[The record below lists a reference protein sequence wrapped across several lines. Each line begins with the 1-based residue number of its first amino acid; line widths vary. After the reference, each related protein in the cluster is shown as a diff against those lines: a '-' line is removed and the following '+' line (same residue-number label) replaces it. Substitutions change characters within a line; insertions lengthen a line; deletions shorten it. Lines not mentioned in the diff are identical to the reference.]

1 MRLSHGAARPET
13 PVKGCPNKLLD
24 ATEVAAQRTAA
35 KMHQVMLQRGPRFRI
50 KPEILAADLLWGSE
64 IRQPARGG
72 LSSRAWITDIFAKQ
86 ASCLPIH
93 ASLSLLKVPLAG
105 CRAPNRA
112 AADPSSHPLLVV
124 AEQGPLTY
132 GNSRSGSLTPA
143 KLVLRACALQSI
155 SQRVRSAPQVC
166 TLCVCLI
173 SSGGSASALHHPT
186 GVASSVA
193 AVQHSRSSAGSG
205 S

>member
-1 MRLSHGAARPET
+1 MRLSKGATRPEKL
-13 PVKGCPNKLLD
+13 VQGCPNMLLD
-24 ATEVAAQRTAA
+24 ATEVAAQGTAA
-35 KMHQVMLQRGPRFRI
+35 KLHQDVLQRGPRFRI
-50 KPEILAADLLWGSE
+50 KPEILAADLFWGSE

-72 LSSRAWITDIFAKQ
+72 LSSRAWSTDIFAEQ

-93 ASLSLLKVPLAG
+93 ASLSLLKAPLAG
-105 CRAPNRA
+105 CRAPNCA
-112 AADPSSHPLLVV
+112 AADPSPHPLLVV

-132 GNSRSGSLTPA
+132 GNSRSDSLTPA

-173 SSGGSASALHHPT
+173 PSGVSASALHHPT

-193 AVQHSRSSAGSG
+193 AVQHSRSFAGSD